1 MYRCEESPLM
11 KQRLLVMNG
20 QRIVQTEKAAGD
32 WQNDKVDKAGD
43 LKPGMYNI
51 YLANQADKSKSYT
64 GTIVHKDKENVY
76 QQIGKNFV
84 KHNSS
89 NFDKVPVIGSEKTIT
104 YSNEQGRAEVSVAQK
119 IGRSISR

>member
-1 MYRCEESPLM
+1 M

-20 QRIVQTEKAAGD
+20 QKIVQSEKGAGD
-32 WQNDKVDKAGD
+32 WQNEKVEKAGE

-51 YLANQADKSKSYT
+51 YLANQADKTKSHT
-64 GTIVHKDKENVY
+64 GTIVHADKESVY

-84 KHNSS
+84 KHERS
-89 NFDKVPVIGSEKTIT
+89 NFDKIPVIGSEKTIS
-104 YSNEQGRAEVSVAQK
+104 YGKDQSRAEISVSQK

>member
-1 MYRCEESPLM
+1 M

-20 QRIVQTEKAAGD
+20 QRIVQTEKTAGD